1 MKKFDAK
8 IEEIL
13 NENILGSIASTIGA
27 GIEAA
32 ESPSKGFSRLLQTS
46 AEKEKEAE
54 KIKGQPI
61 NITNNKPKVGQFL
74 AYESNKQITGKV
86 AKLTDGKAFTQD
98 GKFGISLV
106 NPDGTPSEF
115 EFVKTKDK
123 PYWRIEYVNVVTDR
137 HVSGKDIILKEN
149 NILQVSPTQEI
160 PFVLVGMGTAFEKW
174 IDYKSYID
182 GLNKK

>member
-13 NENILGSIASTIGA
+13 KENILGNIAAAVGA

-32 ESPSKGFSRLLQTS
+32 ESPAKGFGRILQTS
-46 AEKEKEAE
+46 TEKEKEAE
-54 KIKGQPI
+54 KVKGQPI
-61 NITNNKPKVGQFL
+61 NITNNKPKVGQLL
-74 AYESNKQITGKV
+74 AYEPNKQITGKV
-86 AKLTDGKAFTQD
+86 VKLQDGKAFTRD
-98 GKFGISLV
+98 GKFGIALIK
-106 NPDGTPSEF
+106 PDGKASEF

-123 PYWRIEYVNVVTDR
+123 PYWRIDYVNVVTDR
-137 HVSGKDIILKEN
+137 HISGKDIILKEN

-160 PFVLVGMGTAFEKW
+160 PYVLVGMGTAFEKW
-174 IDYKSYID
+174 IDYKAYID